1 VAPAISNFNTTGYIA
16 NITYQNIF
24 MTNASDYGIDVQQDY
39 LNGGPTGIPSNG
51 VIIEN
56 VLFKNVT
63 GTAAGKGSINY
74 YVLCGEGSC
83 SNIVFEDVSITGG
96 QNASSCNY
104 PESGCPA

>member
-1 VAPAISNFNTTGYIA
+1 MSDLPPPLTLAQIE
-16 NITYQNIF
+16 NIVYKNIKLSGI
-24 MTNASDYGIDVQQDY
+24 TDYGIDVQQDY